1 VVRFTQTDPPKIMV
15 AGRTSEMIDK
25 YGEAV
30 FGDEARAAL
39 RAACDETGARVA
51 NYHIAPRAMRNGGV
65 PSHEWL
71 VEFEESPAD
80 PAAFAAAID
89 AHLQRVNRHYQI
101 RREAHAF
108 EAPVIEALPAGTFY
122 NWLKATKDRVSG
134 QTKVPR
140 MSEERTVA
148 DAVLRV
154 ARNNG

>member
-1 VVRFTQTDPPKIMV
+1 MV
-15 AGRTSEMIDK
+15 AGRTSEMIDR

-30 FGDEARAAL
+30 YGDEARAAL
-39 RAACDETGARVA
+39 QAACADTGARATDYHVA
-51 NYHIAPRAMRNGGV
+51 PSGLQNGGV
-65 PSHEWL
+65 PHHEWL
-71 VEFEESPAD
+71 VEFEAPPTD
-80 PAAFAAAID
+80 LGAFAAAID

-108 EAPVIEALPAGTFY
+108 GAPTIEPLPEGTFY
-122 NWLKATKDRVSG
+122 AWMKRTKDRVSG

-148 DAVLRV
+148 DAVLRA